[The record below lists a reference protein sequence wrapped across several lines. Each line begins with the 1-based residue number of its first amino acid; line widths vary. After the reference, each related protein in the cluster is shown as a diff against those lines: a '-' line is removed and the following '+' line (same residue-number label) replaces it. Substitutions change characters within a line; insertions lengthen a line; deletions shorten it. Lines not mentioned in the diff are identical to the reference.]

1 MAELREVFEMTTK
14 QVEPDL
20 DSWRD
25 QERRQDR
32 NRQRRR
38 FGAIAVAAAIGVAV
52 LVLVL
57 VTRPGESSAPVGNE
71 GGAVTYPVDPS
82 AVDVATGFVEAY
94 GAFDAEKAISYL
106 ADGADV
112 SVVGGAGGVG
122 TAQEEWPLNLSWW
135 KATGYEQI
143 LDPCETT
150 GASSAGTRVRC
161 TLDYSN
167 FSADEIG
174 RGPFSGSFWEF
185 TVRDGQIVSG
195 SQYCEIGQFSPQMW
209 EPFAKF
215 VSKTY
220 PKDAAVM
227 YTNNLSDY
235 RLTQKSI
242 RLWEQHLKDY
252 VKAVEQGRAA

>member
-25 QERRQDR
+25 QQRRQDR

-52 LVLVL
+52 LLLVL
-57 VTRPGESSAPVGNE
+57 VTRPGESSAPVGDE
-71 GGAVTYPVDPS
+71 GGAIVHPVDPS

-94 GAFDAEKAISYL
+94 GAFDAETAISYL

-112 SVVGGAGGVG
+112 SVAGGAGGVG
-122 TAQEEWPLNLSWW
+122 EALDEWPLNLSWW
-135 KATGYEQI
+135 KAIGYEQM
-143 LDPCETT
+143 LDPCEVT
-150 GASSAGTRVRC
+150 GSSAAGTSVRC
-161 TLDYSN
+161 TLDYQS
-167 FSADEIG
+167 FGSEKIG
-174 RGPFSGSFWEF
+174 RGPFTGSYWDL

-195 SQYCEIGQFSPQMW
+195 SQYCEIANFSPQMW
-209 EPFAKF
+209 EPFARW

-220 PKDAAVM
+220 PKDVAVM
-227 YTNNLSDY
+227 YANNLSDY

-242 RLWEQHLKDY
+242 RLWEQHTKDY
-252 VKAVEQGRAA
+252 VKAVEQGTAA

>member
-25 QERRQDR
+25 QERRQGR
-32 NRQRRR
+32 GRQRRR
-38 FGAIAVAAAIGVAV
+38 LGALAVAAAIGVAAI
-52 LVLVL
+52 VLVL
-57 VTRPGESSAPVGNE
+57 VTRPGETAPAPPGND
-71 GGAVTYPVDPS
+71 GPAVYPVDPG

-94 GAFDAEKAISYL
+94 GSFDATKAISYL

-122 TAQEEWPLNLSWW
+122 TAQEDWPLNLSWW
-135 KATGYEQI
+135 KATGYQQL
-143 LDPCETT
+143 LDECVAT
-150 GASSAGTRVRC
+150 GSSAAGTYVRC
-161 TLDYSN
+161 TLDYYGLR
-167 FSADEIG
+167 ADQIG
-174 RGPFSGSFWEF
+174 RGPFSGSFWDL

-195 SQYCEIGQFSPQMW
+195 DQYCEIARFSPQMW
-209 EPFAKF
+209 EPFATW
-215 VSKTY
+215 VSETY

-227 YTNNLSDY
+227 YTDSLSEF

-242 RLWEQHLKDY
+242 RLWEQHTKEY
-252 VKAVEQGRAA
+252 VKAVNQGTAK

>member
-32 NRQRRR
+32 SRQRRR
-38 FGAIAVAAAIGVAV
+38 YSAIAVAAAIGLAV

-57 VTRPGESSAPVGNE
+57 VTRPGETAAPPGNA
-71 GGAVTYPVDPS
+71 GGAATYPVDPG
-82 AVDVATGFVEAY
+82 AVTVATDFVEAY

-106 ADGADV
+106 ADGANV

-122 TAQEEWPLNLSWW
+122 GALDEWPLNLSWW
-135 KATGYEQI
+135 KATGYEQM
-143 LDPCETT
+143 LDPCEVT
-150 GASSAGTRVRC
+150 GSSAAGTSVRC
-161 TLDYSN
+161 TLDYQN
-167 FSADEIG
+167 FGSEKIG
-174 RGPFSGSFWEF
+174 RGPFTGSFWEF

-195 SQYCEIGQFSPQMW
+195 SQYCEIAKFSPQMW
-209 EPFAKF
+209 EPFAKW
-215 VSKTY
+215 VSTTY
-220 PKDAAVM
+220 PKDAGVM
-227 YTNNLSDY
+227 YANDLGDY

-242 RLWEQHLKDY
+242 RLWEQHTKDY
-252 VKAVEQGRAA
+252 VKAVERGSAA